1 VNRLWLA
8 IGLAGQLTFG
18 ARFLVQWIV
27 SERRGRSVIPL
38 VFWWL
43 SLGGGVILLAYALHR
58 RDPVFILGQA
68 FGLIV
73 YVRNVVLIRG
83 RQARLRSLQL
93 THADRTEPLDPHAPA
108 ARHGRNDA

>member
-8 IGLAGQLTFG
+8 IGLVGQLTFG

-27 SERRGRSVIPL
+27 SERRGRSVIP
-38 VFWWL
+38 VAFWWL
-43 SLGGGVILLAYALHR
+43 SLGGGLILLAYALHR

-73 YVRNVVLIRG
+73 YVRNIVLIRG
-83 RQARLRSLQL
+83 RQARLRSLPPS
-93 THADRTEPLDPHAPA
+93 A
-108 ARHGRNDA
+108 